1 MLSFIMLSVIMLEVV
16 LQNIIMLK
24 VMTPKYGI
32 VAVPGTHFQHSLL
45 VRQGLHQKIWAK
57 LNVGGRFVE
66 FLTLLNFVFDKI
78 TVAKSQ
84 FVKLFLWFF
93 FQIVQIF
100 YTCICIFW
108 RWVCCT
114 AV

>member
-1 MLSFIMLSVIMLEVV
+1 MLSVIMLRVIMLGV
-16 LQNIIMLK
+16 ILQNIIMLK

-45 VRQGLHQKIWAK
+45 ARQVLNQKIGAK

-66 FLTLLNFVFDKI
+66 FLTLLNFAFDKI

-84 FVKLFLWFF
+84 FVKLFLC
-93 FQIVQIF
+93 F
-100 YTCICIFW
+100 YKLC
-108 RWVCCT
+108 
-114 AV
+114 